1 MILQKETSIKLIDTQ
16 KEKERILES
25 LGIDNLIVHPFSKE
39 FSRLTATE
47 FTRDLLV
54 DQLGIS
60 SLYIGYDHRF
70 GKNREATVED
80 LIEFGRMYDFEVI
93 TIPAQDVSSITV
105 SSTKIRD
112 AIKNSE
118 FEKVKNFLGRP
129 YELNGTVIKGD
140 GLGRTIDFPTANLKI
155 DEQYK
160 LLPNKGVYLVRV
172 RYNENDYLGMMN
184 IGNRPTIDGE
194 SQTQEVHL
202 FDFNKSIYGD
212 PVKVCFLKK
221 IRDEK
226 KFDSLED
233 LKKQL
238 VKDQEICKRIISTL

>member
-1 MILQKETSIKLIDTQ
+1 M
-16 KEKERILES
+16 
-25 LGIDNLIVHPFSKE
+25 
-39 FSRLTATE
+39 
-47 FTRDLLV
+47 
-54 DQLGIS
+54 
-60 SLYIGYDHRF
+60 
-70 GKNREATVED
+70 
-80 LIEFGRMYDFEVI
+80 
-93 TIPAQDVSSITV
+93 
-105 SSTKIRD
+105 
-112 AIKNSE
+112 
-118 FEKVKNFLGRP
+118 
-129 YELNGTVIKGD
+129 IKGD

-160 LLPNKGVYLVRV
+160 LLPNKGVYLVRI

-212 PVKVCFLKK
+212 PIKVCFLKK

-226 KFDSLED
+226 KFDSLEE

-238 VKDQEICKRIISTL
+238 IKDQEICKRIISTL